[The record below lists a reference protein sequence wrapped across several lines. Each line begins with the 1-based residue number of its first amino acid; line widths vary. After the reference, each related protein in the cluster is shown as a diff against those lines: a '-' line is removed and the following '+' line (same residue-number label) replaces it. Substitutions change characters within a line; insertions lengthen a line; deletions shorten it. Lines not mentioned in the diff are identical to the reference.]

1 VSAGIKAGFA
11 GHGSHRPG
19 SVCFECERENAMTPD
34 SEAGPVKD
42 WYDRDAEAFGRA
54 HRQSQAQPVPSGLAS
69 ERDDKWFNKGYWLGR
84 KDMLA
89 EIEKR
94 SAQPVP
100 SGLDGLR
107 QWLYEAANDD
117 EMPVAIRAWLQEE
130 GIDTILRLA
139 ALQDPA

>member
-54 HRQSQAQPVPSGLAS
+54 HRQSQAQPVPSGLD
-69 ERDDKWFNKGYWLGR
+69 EVRDRMTDLLEYKRAHPVSGGIGTRILA
-84 KDMLA
+84 LA
-89 EIEKR
+89 E
-94 SAQPVP
+94 
-100 SGLDGLR
+100 
-107 QWLYEAANDD
+107 
-117 EMPVAIRAWLQEE
+117 AIA
-130 GIDTILRLA
+130 RLA
-139 ALQDPA
+139 GTTAPAAKEKG